1 MPELPSNYTITEM
14 VYNAPLWV
22 YAARKIKEK
31 KSKQIKQHRL
41 AVFGVEIFSFPKLLE
56 FICKDNLIYFHL
68 HHCTTH
74 MLYIHSI

>member
-68 HHCTTH
+68 
-74 MLYIHSI
+74 